1 MRRVL
6 CLTAVILF
14 LASLGAAINVG
25 LSTAAS
31 PDLDSQA
38 EETLVESADSDDL
51 IVHEWGTFTSF
62 SGSDGVKLE
71 FRPLVDND
79 LPAFVNT
86 IRPTFDRM
94 LSKRSIRAIQ
104 RMETP
109 VTYFYTP
116 VERDIAAKVEF
127 PQGLLTEYYPPVR
140 DIRLPQESVPDPTPY
155 GDSLANI
162 PLKDGML
169 DWGQI
174 HLIPPKSLRAPV
186 EDKELS
192 RRIGRQVEQVMVEP
206 ARRFPHYFAARNTD
220 AAIVQMRTGT
230 APNVVDYFEKF
241 LFYRGVGNFELPLTL
256 SEAEDDTFQLINAGD
271 DEIRSVFLVAVENK
285 QLRFHRYD
293 ASAPHST
300 MTLNPESLSGE
311 IESLSEAMTAALVD
325 EGLYEKEARAMI
337 ACWRSSWFGE
347 EGTRLLYMVPTSI
360 TEDLLP
366 LQISP
371 KPDEVVR
378 VLVGR
383 MEIMPKSEEQRI
395 LGLVRASAAMRP
407 ENPTGKGEF
416 RSPSLKE
423 LLAMGRL
430 AEPALVRVQNVTDNQ
445 QIREEAK
452 RLIVELRPPSN

>member
-6 CLTAVILF
+6 FVTAVVLF
-14 LASLGAAINVG
+14 LACLGAAINVG

-31 PDLDSQA
+31 PDRDSLPG
-38 EETLVESADSDDL
+38 ETLVDPSDQEEL

-71 FRPLVDND
+71 FRPLIDND
-79 LPAFVNT
+79 LPAFVKT
-86 IRPTFDRM
+86 IRPSFSRM
-94 LSKRSIRAIQ
+94 LSKGSIRAIQ

-116 VERDIAAKVEF
+116 VERDITAKVEF
-127 PQGLLTEYYPPVR
+127 PEGLLTEYFPPVR
-140 DIRLPQESVPDPTPY
+140 DKQPQQQLAPSLTLD
-155 GDSLANI
+155 GDSLASV
-162 PLKDGML
+162 PLKDGIL

-174 HLIPPKSLRAPV
+174 HLIPPQSLRAHV
-186 EDKELS
+186 EDEELS

-206 ARRFPHYFAARNTD
+206 ARGFPHYFAARNTD
-220 AAIVQMRTGT
+220 SAIVQMRTGT

-241 LFYRGVGNFELPLTL
+241 LFYRGVGNFDLPLTL
-256 SEAEDDTFQLINAGD
+256 SETEEGTFQLINAGD
-271 DEIRSVFLVAVENK
+271 DEIRSVFLVTVQKE
-285 QLRFHRYD
+285 QVRFHRYD

-300 MTLNPESLSGE
+300 MTLNPSSLSGG
-311 IESLSEAMTAALVD
+311 IESLADAMTSALVD
-325 EGLYEKEARAMI
+325 EGLYRKEARAMI

-347 EGTRLLYMVPTSI
+347 EGTRLLYMVPTSM
-360 TEDLLP
+360 TEILLP

-371 KPDEVVR
+371 EPDEVVR

-383 MEIMPKSEEQRI
+383 MEIMPQSEEQRI
-395 LGLVRASAAMRP
+395 LELVRASAAMRP

-416 RSPSLKE
+416 RSPSQKE

-430 AEPALVRVQNVTDNQ
+430 AEPALVRVQNVTDDQ